1 MLQPNKSL
9 YEAHER
15 CPYFNAARGNIDVK
29 L

>member
-1 MLQPNKSL
+1 MLQPDQIL
-9 YEAHER
+9 CEAHER